1 MTLNMEMKENG
12 VKKRILVVDDEVGF
26 TLSFGLALED
36 SGFFVVDTYN
46 HPLVAV
52 QLQSK
57 FL

>member
-12 VKKRILVVDDEVGF
+12 VKKRILVIDDEVGF

>member
-1 MTLNMEMKENG
+1 MKENG
-12 VKKRILVVDDEVGF
+12 VKKRILMVDDEVGF

-36 SGFFVVDTYN
+36 NGFFVVDTYN

-52 QLQSK
+52 LPQSK